1 MSATAGIV
9 EPAAAA
15 RAPIDLAVVGGYL
28 GAGKTTVVNAIL
40 QAPHGRRIAVLVND
54 FGAVNIDA
62 RLVRARGDDVI
73 ELDNGCICCTIG
85 GALVDALTRIAT
97 REIRPELLLVEA
109 SGVADPAKIAQIG
122 LLNGA
127 FRLTSVLVVAD
138 ALAWR
143 DTLADPLVGA
153 MAQRQLDGAGAI
165 VVTKLDLLA
174 PARRDAALDAVRA
187 GAPTD
192 IVVAARHGEIPLALL
207 FDAAVPEGRRVPAIA
222 RPHRPIGH
230 DAMPAFASVTVAAP
244 DVLDKVRLRAWL
256 KALPRTIL
264 RAKGIVR
271 VADAHGTPA
280 TRVCQ
285 VAARR
290 IRFSS
295 PEDEGPGAHDGGG
308 VMVFIGILDA
318 ATEAA
323 LRDGIAQCRAT
334 DATAAPASTD
344 RLIGVAH
351 SG

>member
-1 MSATAGIV
+1 MSMPV
-9 EPAAAA
+9 VPAETA
-15 RAPIDLAVVGGYL
+15 RAPIDLAVIGGYL

-85 GALVDALTRIAT
+85 GALVDALTRVAT
-97 REIRPELLLVEA
+97 RDVRPELLLVEA

-138 ALAWR
+138 AIAWR

-165 VVTKLDLLA
+165 VVTKLDRVA
-174 PARRDAALDAVRA
+174 PAQRDAVLDDVRA
-187 GAPTD
+187 CAPTD

-207 FDAAVPEGRRVPAIA
+207 FDAAVPDRMSVPDIA
-222 RPHRPIGH
+222 RAHRPIGH

-244 DVLDKVRLRAWL
+244 DVLDKARLRAWL

-271 VADAHGTPA
+271 VADAKGAVA

-290 IRFSS
+290 IRLSS
-295 PEDEGPGAHDGGG
+295 MEDEGLAPLDGDG
-308 VMVFIGILDA
+308 VMVFIGIIDA
-318 ATEAA
+318 AAQA
-323 LRDGIAQCRAT
+323 VLRDGIVQCSV
-334 DATAAPASTD
+334 TAETVAPTCFQSTK
-344 RLIGVAH
+344 
-351 SG
+351 